1 MKIKALLLAL
11 ALILTLSAN
20 VIATSATEESSSDA
34 EAADVLYGDTNGD
47 GAVNSLDAA
56 AVLKSDVGMI
66 SLTEAQSTA
75 ADVNLDTKVDSLD
88 AAQILKYDAGI
99 LKYLVDAEEYL
110 IGYLVGEWLTSGISN
125 SLVLR
130 YEFVRYNEDGTV
142 EKGYKE
148 YVRDPIFEDS
158 SIDEASVETGPSY
171 QVTKRGTYTV
181 SGNAV
186 LHSYEDG
193 TEETAQFKND
203 TLVFTSVINSEY
215 LGEIVLEH
223 IYEKDE

>member
-20 VIATSATEESSSDA
+20 VVPVGAAEENSTDTETA
-34 EAADVLYGDTNGD
+34 EVLYGDANGD

-110 IGYLVGEWLTSGISN
+110 IGYLVGEWLTPAESN
-125 SLVLR
+125 SAVSC
-130 YEFVRYNEDGTV
+130 YEFVRYNADGTV
-142 EKGYKE
+142 EKGLKVYELE
-148 YVRDPIFEDS
+148 YED
-158 SIDEASVETGPSY
+158 EVFVETDPSC

-181 SGNAV
+181 SGNTV
-186 LHSYEDG
+186 SHSYEDG
-193 TEETAQFKND
+193 TEETAQFKNG

>member
-20 VIATSATEESSSDA
+20 VVPVGAAEENSTDTETA
-34 EAADVLYGDTNGD
+34 EVLYGDANGD

-110 IGYLVGEWLTSGISN
+110 IGYLVGEWLAPGLAN
-125 SLVLR
+125 SVIITYEFLR
-130 YEFVRYNEDGTV
+130 YNADGTV

-148 YVRDPIFEDS
+148 RVRDPIFEDS
-158 SIDEASVETGPSY
+158 STDEASVETCTSY
-171 QVTKRGTYTV
+171 EVTKRGTYTV
-181 SGNAV
+181 SGNTV
-186 LHSYEDG
+186 SHSYEDG
-193 TEETAQFKND
+193 TEETAQFKDD
-203 TLVFTSVINSEY
+203 TLVFTSVIYSEY